1 MAERTTLLLVDDEEE
16 NLLVI
21 STLLETEHR
30 VHTASS
36 VPEALALLEAESVDV
51 LITDQR
57 MPGMSGVELLR
68 QARRRHPHVVR
79 IALTAYTDIDL
90 ILDAINDGAVYRYI
104 IKPWSVDEMRTTIRQ
119 AAEWG
124 KLQREHG
131 ALAAELSRINKE
143 LQARN
148 AELERRNEEL
158 SRARARLLTG
168 EKLATVGRFATG
180 MVHEMNQ
187 HLLVLQLL
195 NSSFLQLEVDPET
208 REELAESHEHT
219 VRLAR
224 LIRDVQEF
232 ARGETPALSLQP
244 VDPVELVHR
253 VIRLSRHV
261 ERADRVEVGVEAG
274 DVGTWSLDA
283 GKVMH
288 LVANLL
294 RNALAVSPPG
304 APVVIRVARQ
314 GGEALRIEVED
325 RGPGVPADRREWVFE
340 PFASTKG
347 SDGMGLG
354 LTICRWV
361 ASLHGGAIEVRDGQ
375 AGGALFVV
383 TFPASSRVEARPG
396 S

>member
-1 MAERTTLLLVDDEEE
+1 MTERTTLLLVDDEEE

-30 VHTASS
+30 VLTASA
-36 VPEALALLEAESVDV
+36 VAEALALLDAENVDV

-57 MPGMSGVELLR
+57 MPGTPGVELLR
-68 QARRRHPHVVR
+68 QARNRHPHVVR

-90 ILDAINDGAVYRYI
+90 MLDAINDGAVYRYI

-124 KLQREHG
+124 RLQREHG

-143 LQARN
+143 LQLRN

-158 SRARARLLTG
+158 SRTRARLLTG
-168 EKLATVGRFATG
+168 EKLATVGRFAAE
-180 MVHEMNQ
+180 MAHEMNQ
-187 HLLVLQLL
+187 HLQVLQLL
-195 NSSFLQLEVDPET
+195 NTAFLQREADPEAQ
-208 REELAESHEHT
+208 EELQEFQEHT
-219 VRLAR
+219 TRLAR

-232 ARGETPALSLQP
+232 ARGEKPSLTLQP

-253 VIRLSRHV
+253 VIRLSRHLARA
-261 ERADRVEVGVEAG
+261 ERAEITVVAGEVGVWA
-274 DVGTWSLDA
+274 LDA

-304 APVVIRVARQ
+304 APVVIRVSRQ
-314 GGEALRIEVED
+314 GDEALRLEVED
-325 RGPGVPADRREWVFE
+325 HGPGVPEDQREWIFE

-347 SDGMGLG
+347 AEGMGLG

-361 ASLHGGAIEVRDGQ
+361 ASLHGGAIEVRDGE

-383 TFPASSRVEARPG
+383 TLPRSSGAEAWLR